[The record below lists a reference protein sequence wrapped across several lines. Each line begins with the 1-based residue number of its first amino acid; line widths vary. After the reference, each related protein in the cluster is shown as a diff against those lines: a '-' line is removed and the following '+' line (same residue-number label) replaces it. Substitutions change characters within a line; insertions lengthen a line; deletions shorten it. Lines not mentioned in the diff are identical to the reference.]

1 MLLRSFHERWTLLSC
16 ILATG
21 AIFIDITV
29 VNVVL
34 PDIHRDL
41 GTSLAQEQ
49 WIVNAYL
56 ITMTA
61 FVLPAGVMGD
71 VWGHRRMLMI
81 GCAGFAAAT
90 LLVGLSPNAEFLVG
104 ARAVQGLAAALITP
118 SSVAILRT
126 AIAPE
131 RQARAVGV
139 WVTGTSISSSAAPA
153 LGGVVGGLF
162 GWRWA
167 FFVVI
172 PFVLV
177 SLVLARG
184 IQSDGVP
191 GRRVDLVG
199 GAIASLAIAFLTGA
213 LIEWPVR
220 GIADPIVLGLFA
232 ASVVALLLFV
242 RHERVF
248 PDPMIPARAVRDR
261 LMNRVHVF
269 TILAW
274 STPLTMG
281 LLISI
286 RLQSA
291 LGYGPITTGFL
302 MLPMSLMIF
311 AFSRRLTALAADRHM
326 LLMLRLGPLLT
337 AASIVPA
344 WFLADGR
351 VWMVVPAQMLLGL
364 GMACMAGPVTHA
376 VLQLAPAGDEGMQS
390 AVNLAAARFGTLL
403 SIALLGIAA
412 AIGWTLAGGGTAP
425 LNALGGS
432 GPFADGAYQAG
443 LALSALLALA
453 AIPFASP
460 ARRAAAAP
468 AA

>member
-1 MLLRSFHERWTLLSC
+1 MLLRGFHERWTLIAC

-21 AIFIDITV
+21 AIFIDISV

-34 PDIHRDL
+34 PEIHRDL
-41 GTSLAQEQ
+41 HTSLAQEQ

-61 FVLPAGVMGD
+61 FVLPSGVMGD

-81 GCAGFAAAT
+81 GCAAFAVAT
-90 LLVGLSPNAEFLVG
+90 VFVGLAPTADFLVG

-131 RQARAVGV
+131 RQARAVGL
-139 WVTGTSISSSAAPA
+139 WVTGTSISSAVAPA
-153 LGGVVGGLF
+153 FGGIVGGLL

-167 FFVVI
+167 FLVVV
-172 PFVLV
+172 PFVLL
-177 SLVLARG
+177 SLWLARG
-184 IQSDGVP
+184 ILSDGTP
-191 GRRVDLVG
+191 GRRVDFVG
-199 GAIASLAIAFLTGA
+199 GAIASVAIALLTGA
-213 LIEWPVR
+213 LIEWPTR
-220 GIADPIVLGLFA
+220 GIGDPLVLGLLA
-232 ASVVALLLFV
+232 GSVVALLVFIQ
-242 RHERVF
+242 HERMF

-281 LLISI
+281 LLVSI

-291 LGYGPITTGFL
+291 LGYGPIATGFL
-302 MLPMSLMIF
+302 LLPMSLMIMTL
-311 AFSRRLTALAADRHM
+311 SRRLTALAADRHM

-337 AASIVPA
+337 ALSVVPA

-351 VWMVVPAQMLLGL
+351 VWVVIPAEVLLGV

-376 VLQLAPAGDEGMQS
+376 VLQLAEHGDEGIQS
-390 AVNLAAARFGTLL
+390 AINLAAARFGTLL

-412 AIGWTLAGGGTAP
+412 AIGWGLAGGGAVP
-425 LNALGGS
+425 GNALGGS
-432 GPFADGAYQAG
+432 GPFADGAYEAG
-443 LALSALLALA
+443 LVLSALLAFA
-453 AIPFASP
+453 AIPFATP
-460 ARRAAAAP
+460 ARRGA
-468 AA
+468 

>member
-1 MLLRSFHERWTLLSC
+1 MLRGFVERKTLFAC

-21 AIFIDITV
+21 AIFIDISI

-34 PDIHRDL
+34 PDIRNDL

-71 VWGHRRMLMI
+71 VWGHKRMLQV
-81 GCAGFAAAT
+81 GLAAFIVAT
-90 LLVGLSPNAEFLVG
+90 LLVGLAPTADFLIG
-104 ARAVQGLAAALITP
+104 ARALQGLAAALLTP
-118 SSVAILRT
+118 ASIAILRT
-126 AIAPE
+126 SIAPE
-131 RQARAVGV
+131 RQARAIGL
-139 WVTGTSISSSAAPA
+139 WVTGTSLSSSIAPA
-153 LGGVVGGLF
+153 FGGLIGGLF

-167 FFVVI
+167 FLVVI
-172 PFVLV
+172 PALV
-177 SLVLARG
+177 IALWFARG
-184 IQSDGVP
+184 IIDSQRTD
-191 GRRVDLVG
+191 RRIDLVG
-199 GAIASLAIAFLTGA
+199 GGIIAIAIGLLTAG
-213 LIEWPVR
+213 LIEWPSR
-220 GIADPIVLGLFA
+220 GILDPLVLGLLGA
-232 ASVVALLLFV
+232 GVVVLLVFIQ
-242 RHERVF
+242 HERRF
-248 PDPMIPARAVRDR
+248 PEPMIPPRAVRDR

-302 MLPMSLMIF
+302 LLPMSLMIMLT
-311 AFSRRLTALAADRHM
+311 SRRLTAFAAGGHM
-326 LLMLRLGPLLT
+326 QLMLRVGPLLT
-337 AASIVPA
+337 ALSVIPA
-344 WFLADGR
+344 YFLADGR
-351 VWMVVPAQMLLGL
+351 VWVAIPTEMLLGL

-390 AVNLAAARFGTLL
+390 AINLAAARFGTLM

-412 AIGWTLAGGGTAP
+412 ALGWSLAGGGP
-425 LNALGGS
+425 DPGNALEGAS
-432 GPFADGAYQAG
+432 SFADGAYTAG
-443 LALSALLALA
+443 LVLSALLALA
-453 AIPFASP
+453 AIPFAS
-460 ARRAAAAP
+460 AAKRAP
-468 AA
+468 APDA

>member
-1 MLLRSFHERWTLLSC
+1 MLLRGFHERWTLLAC

-21 AIFIDITV
+21 AIFIDISV

-41 GTSLAQEQ
+41 GTTLAQEQ

-61 FVLPAGVMGD
+61 FVLPSGVMGD
-71 VWGHRRMLMI
+71 VYGHRRMLMI
-81 GCAGFAAAT
+81 GCAAFAAAT
-90 LLVGLSPNAEFLVG
+90 VLVGLAPSAGFLVG

-118 SSVAILRT
+118 SSIAILRT

-131 RQARAVGV
+131 RQARAVGI
-139 WVTGTSISSSAAPA
+139 WVTGTSISSAAAPA
-153 LGGVVGGLF
+153 FGGIVGGLL

-167 FFVVI
+167 FLVVV
-172 PFVLV
+172 PFVLL

-184 IQSDGVP
+184 ILGDGAP

-213 LIEWPVR
+213 LIEWPIR
-220 GIADPIVLGLFA
+220 GIGDPLVLGLLV
-232 ASVVALLLFV
+232 ASVVALLVFV
-242 RHERVF
+242 QHERMF
-248 PDPMIPARAVRDR
+248 PDPMIPGRAVRDR

-291 LGYGPITTGFL
+291 LGYGPIATGFL
-302 MLPMSLMIF
+302 LLPMSVMIMTL
-311 AFSRRLTALAADRHM
+311 SRRLTALAADRHM
-326 LLMLRLGPLLT
+326 LLMLRLGPALT
-337 AASIVPA
+337 AASVLPA
-344 WFLADGR
+344 WFVADGA
-351 VWMVVPAQMLLGL
+351 VWLVIPAEMLLGL

-376 VLQLAPAGDEGMQS
+376 VLQLARSGDEGLQS
-390 AVNLAAARFGTLL
+390 AINLAAARFGTLL

-412 AIGWTLAGGGTAP
+412 AIGWSAAGGGAAP
-425 LNALGGS
+425 LNALGGA
-432 GPFADGAYQAG
+432 GPFADGAFRAG
-443 LALSALLALA
+443 LVLSAILALA
-453 AIPFASP
+453 AIPFATA
-460 ARRAAAAP
+460 ARR
-468 AA
+468 

>member
-1 MLLRSFHERWTLLSC
+1 MLRGFVERKTLFAC

-21 AIFIDITV
+21 AIFIDISV

-34 PDIHRDL
+34 PDIRNDL
-41 GTSLAQEQ
+41 HTSLAQEQ

-71 VWGHRRMLMI
+71 VWGHKRMLQI
-81 GCAGFAAAT
+81 GIAAFIVAT
-90 LLVGLSPNAEFLVG
+90 LLVGLAPSAGFLIG
-104 ARAVQGLAAALITP
+104 ARALQGLAAALLTP
-118 SSVAILRT
+118 ASIATLRT
-126 AIAPE
+126 SIAPE
-131 RQARAVGV
+131 RQARAIGL
-139 WVTGTSISSSAAPA
+139 WVTGTSLSSSVAPA
-153 LGGVVGGLF
+153 FGGLVGGLF

-167 FFVVI
+167 FLVVI
-172 PFVLV
+172 PALV
-177 SLVLARG
+177 VALWFARG
-184 IQSDGVP
+184 IVMSERTD
-191 GRRVDLVG
+191 RRIDLVG
-199 GAIASLAIAFLTGA
+199 GGIVAVAIGLLTAG
-213 LIEWPVR
+213 LIEWPSR
-220 GIADPIVLGLFA
+220 GILDPLVLGLLGA
-232 ASVVALLLFV
+232 GVVVLLVFIQ
-242 RHERVF
+242 HERMF
-248 PDPMIPARAVRDR
+248 PDPMIPPRAVRDR

-302 MLPMSLMIF
+302 LLPMSLMIMLT
-311 AFSRRLTALAADRHM
+311 SRRLTAFAAGDHM
-326 LLMLRLGPLLT
+326 RLMLRLGPLLT
-337 AASIVPA
+337 ALSVVPA
-344 WFLADGR
+344 YFLADGR
-351 VWMVVPAQMLLGL
+351 VWVAVPTEMLLGL

-390 AVNLAAARFGTLL
+390 AINLAAARFGTLM

-412 AIGWTLAGGGTAP
+412 AIGWSLAGGGADPGNP
-425 LNALGGS
+425 LAGAS
-432 GPFADGAYQAG
+432 HFADGAYVAG

-453 AIPFASP
+453 AIPFASA
-460 ARRAAAAP
+460 ARRTPAP
-468 AA
+468 DA

>member
-1 MLLRSFHERWTLLSC
+1 MLLRGFHERWTLVAC

-21 AIFIDITV
+21 AIFIDISV

-34 PDIHRDL
+34 PEIHRDL
-41 GTSLAQEQ
+41 HTSLAQEQ

-61 FVLPAGVMGD
+61 FVLPSGVMGD

-81 GCAGFAAAT
+81 GCAAFAVAT
-90 LLVGLSPNAEFLVG
+90 VFVGLAPTADFLVG

-131 RQARAVGV
+131 RQARAVGL
-139 WVTGTSISSSAAPA
+139 WVTGTSISSAVAPA
-153 LGGVVGGLF
+153 FGGIVGGLL

-167 FFVVI
+167 FLVVV
-172 PFVLV
+172 PFVLL
-177 SLVLARG
+177 SLWLARG
-184 IQSDGVP
+184 ILSDGTP
-191 GRRVDLVG
+191 GRRVDFVG
-199 GAIASLAIAFLTGA
+199 GAIASVAIALLTGA
-213 LIEWPVR
+213 LIEWPTR
-220 GIADPIVLGLFA
+220 GIGDPLVLGLLA
-232 ASVVALLLFV
+232 GSVVALLVFIQ
-242 RHERVF
+242 HERMF

-281 LLISI
+281 LLVSI

-291 LGYGPITTGFL
+291 LGYGPIATGFL
-302 MLPMSLMIF
+302 LLPMSLMIMTL
-311 AFSRRLTALAADRHM
+311 SRRLTALAADRHM
-326 LLMLRLGPLLT
+326 LLMLRVGPLLT
-337 AASIVPA
+337 ALSVLPA

-351 VWMVVPAQMLLGL
+351 VWVVIPTEVLLGV

-376 VLQLAPAGDEGMQS
+376 VLQLAERGDEGIQS
-390 AVNLAAARFGTLL
+390 AINLAAARFGTLL

-412 AIGWTLAGGGTAP
+412 AIGWGLAGGGAVP
-425 LNALGGS
+425 GNALGS
-432 GPFADGAYQAG
+432 AGPFADGAYEAG
-443 LALSALLALA
+443 LVLSALLALA
-453 AIPFASP
+453 AIPFATP
-460 ARRAAAAP
+460 ARRAG
-468 AA
+468 

>member
-1 MLLRSFHERWTLLSC
+1 MLLRGFHERWTLLAC

-21 AIFIDITV
+21 AIFIDISV

-61 FVLPAGVMGD
+61 FVLPSGVMGD
-71 VWGHRRMLMI
+71 VYGHRRMLMI
-81 GCAGFAAAT
+81 GCGAFAVAT
-90 LLVGLSPNAEFLVG
+90 LLVGLAPTAGFLVG
-104 ARAVQGLAAALITP
+104 ARALQGLAAALITP
-118 SSVAILRT
+118 SSLAILRT

-131 RQARAVGV
+131 RQARAVGI
-139 WVTGTSISSSAAPA
+139 WVTGTSITSSVAPA
-153 LGGVVGGLF
+153 FGGIVGGLL

-167 FFVVI
+167 FLVVI

-177 SLVLARG
+177 SLWLARG
-184 IQSDGVP
+184 ILSDGTP

-199 GAIASLAIAFLTGA
+199 GAIASLGIALLTGA
-213 LIEWPVR
+213 LIEWPLR
-220 GIADPIVLGLFA
+220 GIADPLVLGLLGG
-232 ASVVALLLFV
+232 SVVALLVFV
-242 RHERVF
+242 QHERMF

-281 LLISI
+281 LLVSI

-291 LGYGPITTGFL
+291 LGYGPIATGFL
-302 MLPMSLMIF
+302 LLPMSLMIML
-311 AFSRRLTALAADRHM
+311 FSRRLTALAADRHM
-326 LLMLRLGPLLT
+326 LLMLRFGPFLT
-337 AASIVPA
+337 ALSVLPA
-344 WFLADGR
+344 WFVADGR
-351 VWMVVPAQMLLGL
+351 VWLVVPAEVLLGL

-376 VLQLAPAGDEGMQS
+376 VLQLSAAGDEGLQS
-390 AVNLAAARFGTLL
+390 AINLAAARFGTLL

-412 AIGWTLAGGGTAP
+412 AIGWSLAGGGAAP
-425 LNALGGS
+425 ANALGGA
-432 GPFADGAYQAG
+432 GAFADGAYHGG
-443 LALSALLALA
+443 LVLSALLALA
-453 AIPFASP
+453 AVPFASA
-460 ARRAAAAP
+460 ARRPAP
-468 AA
+468 GA

>member
-1 MLLRSFHERWTLLSC
+1 MLLRGFHERWTLLAC

-21 AIFIDITV
+21 AIFIDISV

-41 GTSLAQEQ
+41 HTSLAQEQ

-61 FVLPAGVMGD
+61 FVLPSGVMGD
-71 VWGHRRMLMI
+71 VYGHRRMLMI
-81 GCAGFAAAT
+81 GCAAFAAAT
-90 LLVGLSPNAEFLVG
+90 VLVGLSPNAEFLVG

-131 RQARAVGV
+131 RQARAVGI
-139 WVTGTSISSSAAPA
+139 WVTGTSISSSVAPA
-153 LGGVVGGLF
+153 FGGIVGGLF

-167 FFVVI
+167 FFVVV
-172 PFVLV
+172 PFVLL
-177 SLVLARG
+177 SLWLARG
-184 IQSDGVP
+184 ILSDGVA
-191 GRRVDLVG
+191 GRRVDFVG
-199 GAIASLAIAFLTGA
+199 GAIASIAIALLTGA
-213 LIEWPVR
+213 LIEWPAR
-220 GIADPIVLGLFA
+220 GALDPLVLGLA
-232 ASVVALLLFV
+232 VGSVAMLLIFIQ
-242 RHERVF
+242 HERMF

-302 MLPMSLMIF
+302 ILPMSLMIF
-311 AFSRRLTALAADRHM
+311 AFSRRLTALAAERHM
-326 LLMLRLGPLLT
+326 LLMLRVGPLLT
-337 AASIVPA
+337 AASVLPA

-351 VWMVVPAQMLLGL
+351 VWIVIPAQMLLGL

-376 VLQLAPAGDEGMQS
+376 VLQLAHEGDEGMQS
-390 AVNLAAARFGTLL
+390 AINLAAARFGTLL

-412 AIGWTLAGGGTAP
+412 AIGWSAAGGGVAP

-443 LALSALLALA
+443 LVLSALLALA
-453 AIPFASP
+453 AIPFASA
-460 ARRAAAAP
+460 ARRAPAP
-468 AA
+468 VA